1 MAKKKSY
8 LVKPQ
13 GATATSRKAQNPRVE
28 RAAKVIT
35 GIAIAAVPIG
45 RVSRVASSV
54 ATKMLPGKIVS
65 GAAKTKTRS
74 FVQGS
79 RASIE
84 NKASRRMGGGVSSP
98 LKGTKTTVK
107 YKTRGM
113 TPKQAK
119 ALKVT
124 QRSEKIKP
132 RLGKTQAAAGT
143 YVATRPTKSKKKK

>member
-1 MAKKKSY
+1 MAKKKSFM
-8 LVKPQ
+8 VKPQ
-13 GATATSRKAQNPRVE
+13 GATVTSRRQNPKVE

-35 GIAIAAVPIG
+35 GVAIAALPIG

-54 ATKMLPGKIVS
+54 ATKMFPGKIVS
-65 GAAKTKTRS
+65 GASKTKSRS
-74 FVQGS
+74 FTQGS

-84 NKASRRMGGGVSSP
+84 NKASRSMGGGVSSP

-113 TPKQAK
+113 TAKQATS
-119 ALKVT
+119 LKVT
-124 QRSEKIKP
+124 QRSEKVKP
-132 RLGKTQAAAGT
+132 RLAKTQAAVGT